1 MDVVVSLGRRRLQAR
16 EFHLS
21 ASGDVVLL
29 TEARI
34 YFKDKLRRTLGR
46 DRRFREWRGVCCDT
60 DDCMRSVNEND
71 VERKRRV
78 FHPKR

>member
-1 MDVVVSLGRRRLQAR
+1 MSLLALGGRRLQAR
-16 EFHLS
+16 EFHPS

-46 DRRFREWRGVCCDT
+46 DRRFRKWCGVRCDT

-71 VERKRRV
+71 VERERRV